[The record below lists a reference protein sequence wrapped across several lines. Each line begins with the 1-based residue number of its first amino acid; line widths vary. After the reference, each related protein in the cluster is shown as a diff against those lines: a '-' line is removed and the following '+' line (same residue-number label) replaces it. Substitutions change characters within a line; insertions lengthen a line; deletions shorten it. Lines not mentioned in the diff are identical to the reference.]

1 MSGSE
6 ESSQIQIP
14 PARSYLGLG
23 LRLQIISGLLIIAD
37 SLTLSN
43 VFPLIGT
50 VWGLTLGFLFVIGI
64 LQMVIL
70 RSLIQK
76 ETYSVPV
83 AAAAAL
89 TAMQLAILNWSQ
101 LLTVIGAGWR
111 LFPLIVILITN
122 AVIFICFLKVHL
134 EGGIKSAFLP
144 KD

>member
-83 AAAAAL
+83 AAAARGFRI
-89 TAMQLAILNWSQ
+89 QWS
-101 LLTVIGAGWR
+101 TGR
-111 LFPLIVILITN
+111 LKRT
-122 AVIFICFLKVHL
+122 
-134 EGGIKSAFLP
+134 
-144 KD
+144 